1 MLEQNNIYVVHSFF
15 EFLNKEFPNPEDYVS
30 PLVPRESGILFF
42 GRYKSGKSLLMER
55 GVIEIASGND
65 FLGIFP
71 VPKPCRILYVQ
82 NEIADKKLQERMR
95 KIYKA
100 LGEPKFPV
108 EPRIVN
114 VKGMRINTDEGYKD
128 FVRLIGENKPEI
140 VILDS
145 LYYALKGGVSDET
158 VANHLIYL
166 MDKILKV
173 FAPLSLILVHHQRK
187 TVTERPDLGMEE
199 MLGSA
204 QLTAWPSS
212 IMRIRT
218 DIAGN
223 KTFHALLRYAEDP
236 DPVPLAINS
245 TTLLMEPTVGGK
257 KIEQAEDAILN
268 CLKTKDYSREELIRE
283 LQESLNIKWRTV
295 DNAIRNLKE
304 SGQIKEV
311 QHPEDTRKRVYLLSE
326 AWQEFL

>member
-1 MLEQNNIYVVHSFF
+1 MPEQDNIYVVHSFF

-30 PLVPRESGILFF
+30 PLIPRESGVLLF

-55 GVIEIASGND
+55 GIIEIAGGYA

-71 VPKPCRILYVQ
+71 VKKPCRILYAQ
-82 NEIADKKLQERMR
+82 NEIADKKLQERMK

-100 LGEPKFPV
+100 LGEPKFPD
-108 EPRIVN
+108 EPQVVN

-128 FVRLIGENKPEI
+128 FVRLIGKTKPEI

-166 MDKILKV
+166 MDKILKA
-173 FAPLSLILVHHQRK
+173 FAPLSLVLVHHQRK
-187 TVTERPDLGMEE
+187 AVAERPDLGMEE

-236 DPVPLAINS
+236 DPVPLEIN
-245 TTLLMEPTVGGK
+245 TKTLLMEPTVGGK
-257 KIEQAEDAILN
+257 KIERAEDSMLN
-268 CLKTKDYSREELIRE
+268 LLQTRDYSREELIQE

-311 QHPEDTRKRVYLLSE
+311 EHPEDTRKRVYLLSKE
-326 AWQEFL
+326 WEEFI